1 LKRFSTKILPVLLLT
16 WIGAM
21 AGVWGCGAKPL
32 PRYNTP
38 PEDAPKQRLYPLSAG
53 TVISSTPAFSADF
66 VDGKIQVR
74 VPARSGED
82 WPAFGRRVLQDPLQW
97 LEVQRL
103 NNRQRLHAIKEVNI
117 PFALLNKEHQRLAL
131 AQIFPSDE
139 LAPTGWRHV
148 VTHSGETVW
157 LIAEIFTGD
166 GNNYPAIQKENN
178 LAPESVLRHGQ
189 TVLIPPNLLLP
200 NLRPASLLVAA
211 ASPPE
216 AEPSSQ
222 PEPIKPAPELPK
234 QAAAV
239 NETPSPKPSTPSAES
254 RAVASVAKP
263 KSSAGTSKDRQTI
276 TTLSHPDL
284 VFQQNARGE
293 REAVY
298 RLKKG
303 EALYSAVVVRF
314 TGRIDAD
321 EVNDVAQKLLA
332 YNGIRDATK
341 IADGTPIR
349 IPVRFLDEDIFRGK
363 IPPAP
368 ATRPPR
374 PERRGRS
381 RSNLHV
387 ILDAGHGGNDP
398 GTIMRGWV
406 EDEIAYDLMLRIKQ
420 GLQNRGIKV
429 YSTIRDRR
437 TGDAINSGRLLANN
451 RDEYVKVTPEY
462 FMDDSRIALNLR
474 IYLVEDIYRWLLRR
488 RVPAENIIFISIH
501 LDHLHPSVGGVM
513 AYFPGANERST
524 QFRARGSI
532 YQQYREGRI
541 GTIQFRRSENENAE
555 AASLAFA
562 QDLIQAFRGAGIPVH
577 DYQPIRRY
585 VYRRDNKWTPG
596 IIRYS
601 RVPTSILLEAAN
613 LSNRDDLSRIR
624 SASFRQRLAETV
636 VKTIMAQE

>member
-1 LKRFSTKILPVLLLT
+1 MPALLLLAG
-16 WIGAM
+16 IGALT
-21 AGVWGCGAKPL
+21 GLWSCGAKPL

-53 TVISSTPAFSADF
+53 AVISSAPALSADF

-74 VPARSGED
+74 VLARSGED

-117 PFALLNKEHQRLAL
+117 PLALLNKEHQRLA
-131 AQIFPSDE
+131 ISHVFPNDE
-139 LAPTGWRHV
+139 MTPAGWRHV
-148 VTHSGETVW
+148 VTHSGETIW
-157 LIAEIFTGD
+157 LLAEIFTGD
-166 GNNYPAIQKENN
+166 GNNYFAIQKENN
-178 LAPESVLRHGQ
+178 FTPASVLRHGQ
-189 TVLIPPNLLLP
+189 SVLIPPNLLLP
-200 NLRPASLLVAA
+200 NLRPPNLLVAA
-211 ASPPE
+211 ASPPQT
-216 AEPSSQ
+216 EPSNRT
-222 PEPIKPAPELPK
+222 EPVKPAPELPK
-234 QAAAV
+234 QAAGA
-239 NETPSPKPSTPSAES
+239 NEAPSAKPSPPSAES
-254 RAVASVAKP
+254 RVVASVAKP
-263 KSSAGTSKDRQTI
+263 KSSTTGTSKDRQTI
-276 TTLSHPDL
+276 TKLSHPDL

-321 EVNDVAQKLLA
+321 EVNDIAQKLLA

-349 IPVRFLDEDIFRGK
+349 IPVRFLDEDILRGK

-368 ATRPPR
+368 TIRPPR
-374 PERRGRS
+374 PERRSRS

-398 GTIMRGWV
+398 GTIVRGWL

-420 GLQNRGIKV
+420 GLQNRGAKV
-429 YSTIRDRR
+429 YSTVSDRR
-437 TGDAINSGRLLANN
+437 TGDTVNGGSLLANN
-451 RDEYVKVTPEY
+451 REEYVKVTPEY

-474 IYLVEDIYRWLLRR
+474 IYLIEDLYRWILRR
-488 RVPAENIIFISIH
+488 GAAPENVMMISIH
-501 LDHLHPSVGGVM
+501 LDHLHPSVGGAMV
-513 AYFPGANERST
+513 YFPGADQRSSQFKAAGSVYRQFKESRHGAIYFKRNESA
-524 QFRARGSI
+524 RAEEASRG
-532 YQQYREGRI
+532 
-541 GTIQFRRSENENAE
+541 
-555 AASLAFA
+555 FA
-562 QDLIQAFRGAGIPVH
+562 WDLIEAFQKTNIPVH
-577 DYQPIRRY
+577 AYQPVRRY

-624 SASFRQRLAETV
+624 SASFRQRLAEAV

>member
-1 LKRFSTKILPVLLLT
+1 
-16 WIGAM
+16 M
-21 AGVWGCGAKPL
+21 AGLWSCGTKPL

-53 TVISSTPAFSADF
+53 TIISSTPVLSADF
-66 VDGKIQVR
+66 AEGKIQVR

-82 WPAFGRRVLQDPLQW
+82 WPVFGRRVLQDPLQW
-97 LEVQRL
+97 QEIYKSHGRG
-103 NNRQRLHAIKEVNI
+103 RLHTFKEIKI
-117 PFALLNKEHQRLAL
+117 PIGLLNQEYQRLAL
-131 AQIFPSDE
+131 AQIFPNDE
-139 LAPTGWRHV
+139 LTPTGWRHV

-157 LIAEIFTGD
+157 LLAEVFTGD

-178 LAPESVLRHGQ
+178 FTPESVLRHGQ
-189 TVLIPPNLLLP
+189 TVLIPSNLLLP
-200 NLRPASLLVAA
+200 NLRPANLLVAA
-211 ASPPE
+211 TLPPQ
-216 AEPSSQ
+216 AEPSRQ
-222 PEPIKPAPELPK
+222 TEPIKPAPELPR
-234 QAAAV
+234 QAAVV
-239 NETPSPKPSTPSAES
+239 NEAPSPKPSTPAAES
-254 RAVASVAKP
+254 RVAASVAKP
-263 KSSAGTSKDRQTI
+263 KSSAGAAKDRQTI
-276 TTLSHPDL
+276 TSLSHPDL
-284 VFQQNARGE
+284 VFRQNARGE

-321 EVNDVAQKLLA
+321 EVTGIAQKLLD

-349 IPVRFLDEDIFRGK
+349 IPVRFLDEDILRGK

-368 ATRPPR
+368 TTRPPR
-374 PERRGRS
+374 PERRSRS

-398 GTIMRGWV
+398 GTMVRGWV

-420 GLQNRGIKV
+420 GLQNRGAKV
-429 YSTIRDRR
+429 YSTVSDKR
-437 TGDAINSGRLLANN
+437 TGDSVNGGSLLANN
-451 RDEYVKVTPEY
+451 REEYVKVTPEY
-462 FMDDSRIALNLR
+462 FMDDSRVALNLR
-474 IYLVEDIYRWLLRR
+474 IYLVEDLYRWLLRR

-513 AYFPGANERST
+513 AYYPGAEARST
-524 QFRARGSI
+524 QFRAAGSV
-532 YQQYREGRI
+532 YRQYRESRL
-541 GTIQFRRSENENAE
+541 GTIQFRRSESETAE
-555 AASLAFA
+555 AASLSFA
-562 QDLIQAFRGAGIPVH
+562 QDLIQAFRGASIPVH

-585 VYRRDNKWTPG
+585 VYRHDRKWTPG

-613 LSNRDDLSRIR
+613 LSNRGDLSRIR